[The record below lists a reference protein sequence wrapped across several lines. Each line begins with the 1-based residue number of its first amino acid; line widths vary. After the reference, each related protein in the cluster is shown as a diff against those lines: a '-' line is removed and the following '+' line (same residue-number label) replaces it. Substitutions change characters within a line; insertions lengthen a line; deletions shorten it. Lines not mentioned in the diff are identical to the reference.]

1 MLSSANYPVRF
12 RAQLRTKLSVARYS
26 SWSIVSQ
33 LKVSPRLYQT
43 DLRIS
48 NHRGHKFPPSL
59 TLLSFIKTRIEW
71 PPRLTETASFQS
83 LCFQLLQCSR
93 QRPSFSAHRAAL
105 MTKSD
110 LTFPAFSLRSV
121 DFAAEFC
128 FYFLITW
135 AGLARLAGLVWVCRD
150 LGMSVK
156 RNKNQLRDYMT
167 TGSARTKPARLTG
180 PARLM

>member
-1 MLSSANYPVRF
+1 MTVKINTRPCFPARIIRSVSGHSCE
-12 RAQLRTKLSVARYS
+12 QSVARSS

-59 TLLSFIKTRIEW
+59 TLLSFKTRIEW

-121 DFAAEFC
+121 DFAVEFWHSWQWC
-128 FYFLITW
+128 DFPGFT
-135 AGLARLAGLVWVCRD
+135 
-150 LGMSVK
+150 
-156 RNKNQLRDYMT
+156 
-167 TGSARTKPARLTG
+167 
-180 PARLM
+180 